1 MGAYMWVSIV
11 VLEYCFEKNAKRD
24 LNMGLRLTLILTA
37 ALSLSACATVDLT
50 EVTAPRAEA
59 SAKVA
64 DVNVVQRA
72 ASKLYAAFTNR
83 GFVAKDS
90 RKKMRSA
97 ARVLLKGLEDKS
109 ASSDTSSYASLATD
123 PVLVLSDIRIAS
135 SHVEQTTKA
144 AEVYLAMAPGEKS
157 LRKELTSL
165 EKALIASREASVVF
179 EEALIK
185 TSGEAKAMD
194 FSSYRQSVNELR
206 DVTNAFGDRVRESQI
221 TRVAQFN

>member
-1 MGAYMWVSIV
+1 VWVSNAAFNNR
-11 VLEYCFEKNAKRD
+11 FEGGALRD
-24 LNMGLRLTLILTA
+24 FHMSLRLTILLTA

-50 EVTAPRAEA
+50 EVTAPKST
-59 SAKVA
+59 SAAQVA

-97 ARVLLKGLEDKS
+97 ARVLLKGLEDKGAASITS
-109 ASSDTSSYASLATD
+109 AGYADSAVD
-123 PVLVLSDIRIAS
+123 SVIVLSDIRIAAK
-135 SHVEQTTKA
+135 HVEQTTKA

-157 LRKELTSL
+157 LRKELVSL
-165 EKALIASREASVVF
+165 EKALIASREASQVF
-179 EEALIK
+179 EDALIK
-185 TSGEAKAMD
+185 TVGETSAMD
-194 FSSYRQSVNELR
+194 FVSYKNSVNELR

-221 TRVAQFN
+221 NKVSEIN

>member
-1 MGAYMWVSIV
+1 MS
-11 VLEYCFEKNAKRD
+11 
-24 LNMGLRLTLILTA
+24 LRLTLILTA

-50 EVTAPRAEA
+50 EATAPKTES

-97 ARVLLKGLEDKS
+97 ARVLLKGLEDKNAASIQS
-109 ASSDTSSYASLATD
+109 AGYADLASD
-123 PVLVLSDIRIAS
+123 PIVVLSDIRIAA

-157 LRKELTSL
+157 LRKELVSL
-165 EKALIASREASVVF
+165 EKALISSREALQVF
-179 EEALIK
+179 EDALIK
-185 TSGEAKAMD
+185 TSGETTAMD
-194 FSSYRQSVNELR
+194 FASYKVSVNELR
-206 DVTNAFGDRVRESQI
+206 DVTNAFGDRVRESQMKKAAEI
-221 TRVAQFN
+221 N

>member
-1 MGAYMWVSIV
+1 MS
-11 VLEYCFEKNAKRD
+11 
-24 LNMGLRLTLILTA
+24 LRLTLLLTA

-50 EVTAPRAEA
+50 EVTAPKNA
-59 SAKVA
+59 SAVKVA

-97 ARVLLKGLEDKS
+97 ARVLLKGLEDKGSTSVTS
-109 ASSDTSSYASLATD
+109 AGYADTAVDS
-123 PVLVLSDIRIAS
+123 VIVLSDIRMAAT
-135 SHVEQTTKA
+135 HVEQTTKA

-157 LRKELTSL
+157 LRKELVSL
-165 EKALIASREASVVF
+165 EKALIASREASQIF
-179 EEALIK
+179 EDALIK
-185 TSGEAKAMD
+185 TVGETSAMD
-194 FSSYRQSVNELR
+194 FVSYKNSVNELR

-221 TRVAQFN
+221 NKASQIN

>member
-1 MGAYMWVSIV
+1 MS
-11 VLEYCFEKNAKRD
+11 
-24 LNMGLRLTLILTA
+24 LRLTLILTA
-37 ALSLSACATVDLT
+37 AFTMSACATVDLT
-50 EVTAPRAEA
+50 EVTAPKTA
-59 SAKVA
+59 SAAQLA

-97 ARVLLKGLEDKS
+97 ARILLKGLEDKGS
-109 ASSDTSSYASLATD
+109 ASIESAGYSDLATHSMI
-123 PVLVLSDIRIAS
+123 VLSDIRIAA

-157 LRKELTSL
+157 LRKELVSL
-165 EKALIASREASVVF
+165 EKALIASREASQVF
-179 EEALIK
+179 EDALIK
-185 TSGEAKAMD
+185 TEGETTAMD
-194 FSSYRQSVNELR
+194 FASYKRSVNELR

-221 TRVAQFN
+221 TKAPVIN